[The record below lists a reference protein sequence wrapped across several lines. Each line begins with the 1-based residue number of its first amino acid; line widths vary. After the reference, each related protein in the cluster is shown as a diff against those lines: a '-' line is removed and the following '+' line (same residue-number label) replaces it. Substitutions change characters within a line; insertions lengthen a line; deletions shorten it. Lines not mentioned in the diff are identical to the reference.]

1 MTNPIEYFMSA
12 EITMSDKLLEIMYF
26 VIGLIAIYV
35 AIRNLNDK
43 SNDKRYGTFAFWLL
57 LGLMF
62 VIGKWIPPMYTGI
75 LMVLMVLSPIL
86 KQVKAGSEP
95 SPTVEEMTKNYKKIG
110 FKVFIPA
117 VSIGAFALIAALFTT
132 ISPLFGMGVGVVVG
146 IILLM
151 IFSKDNKPSV
161 FLNDGRRMLDIVG
174 PLSMLPTL
182 LAALGAVFTTAGV
195 GDVISGI
202 VSNIIP
208 EGNVAIGII
217 VYAVGM
223 ALFTMVMGNA
233 FAAITVMTVG
243 IGAPFVLAHGAD
255 PVIIGSLALTCGYC
269 GTLCTPMAANFNI
282 VPVAVLEMKDDYGVI
297 KNQVVIAGI
306 MLVVQIIMMIVLS

>member
-35 AIRNLNDK
+35 AILNLKDK
-43 SNDKRYGTFAFWLL
+43 TNDKRYGTFAFWFL

-75 LMVLMVLSPIL
+75 LMFLMVLSPIL

-95 SPTVEEMTKNYKKIG
+95 SPTVEEMTRNYKKIG

-117 VSIGAFALIAALFTT
+117 VSIGAFALIAALFTK

-195 GDVISGI
+195 GDVISNI

-208 EGNVAIGII
+208 EGNIAIGII

-233 FAAITVMTVG
+233 FAAITVMTVEHC
-243 IGAPFVLAHGAD
+243 VHRWRR
-255 PVIIGSLALTCGYC
+255 
-269 GTLCTPMAANFNI
+269 TLISFQSR
-282 VPVAVLEMKDDYGVI
+282 YWR
-297 KNQVVIAGI
+297 
-306 MLVVQIIMMIVLS
+306 

>member
-1 MTNPIEYFMSA
+1 
-12 EITMSDKLLEIMYF
+12 
-26 VIGLIAIYV
+26 
-35 AIRNLNDK
+35 
-43 SNDKRYGTFAFWLL
+43 
-57 LGLMF
+57 
-62 VIGKWIPPMYTGI
+62 
-75 LMVLMVLSPIL
+75 MVLMVLSPIL